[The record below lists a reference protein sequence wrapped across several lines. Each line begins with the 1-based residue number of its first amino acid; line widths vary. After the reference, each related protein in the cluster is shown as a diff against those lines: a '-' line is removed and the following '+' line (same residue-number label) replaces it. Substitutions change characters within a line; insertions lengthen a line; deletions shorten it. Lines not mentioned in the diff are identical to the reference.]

1 MKKRITF
8 DEDYQS
14 WQVDGKY
21 LQAGTYKLEFVTV
34 GYNQLF
40 PLGKLVAYGDD
51 SHCCG
56 KYYDISNFI
65 NTCKSLNLTNLIE
78 RYLKKSNSKSTI
90 DIDSCYYVT
99 LTDYEVDKLKTVY
112 RDEVFKSYA
121 DGIVIDL
128 YRLCSEFL
136 DKLSPGIY
144 DCHIDLVDD
153 VFTYVDIKNMAL
165 HLPNF
170 NPDDWEVYLLL
181 DEDV

>member
-8 DEDYQS
+8 AEDYQS

-40 PLGKLVAYGDD
+40 PLGKLVAYGDG
-51 SHCCG
+51 G

-112 RDEVFKSYA
+112 SDEIFKSYA

-128 YRLCSEFL
+128 YRLCSEF
-136 DKLSPGIY
+136 D
-144 DCHIDLVDD
+144 
-153 VFTYVDIKNMAL
+153 
-165 HLPNF
+165 
-170 NPDDWEVYLLL
+170 
-181 DEDV
+181 